1 MMLCP
6 KININYATGNQSCL
20 TEIILLGFSDFQSMR
35 ELLFCL
41 VLMFYFMAL
50 VGNSFILLLIFL
62 SPTLHMPMYFFLWNL
77 SFLEIGYTSSISPKM
92 LVNLLSK
99 KQTISFWGCGCQ
111 MCFFLLFGVTECCL
125 LCVMAYDRYV
135 AICKPLQYPYIMNY
149 RECAKLAAT
158 SWAIGISLG
167 LGHSISIFTL
177 PFCGSNRISHFFCDL
192 MPVLRLASTNTYK
205 NEMNKIFDRLVLERG
220 TTDYRSLGFRGFR
233 FVDLTPFLLILVS
246 YILIIFTILRM
257 PVAKNR
263 RKAFS
268 TCSSHLTVVFIFYG
282 TVIFTYI
289 HPNSEYSVDTNRFL
303 ALLYT
308 VVTPSLNP
316 IIYSLRNKEIKVAF
330 MKLVI
335 KKTVFMR

>member
-1 MMLCP
+1 M
-6 KININYATGNQSCL
+6 KKGNQSCL

-41 VLMFYFMAL
+41 ALIFYFMAL
-50 VGNSFILLLIFL
+50 VGNSLILLLIFL
-62 SPTLHMPMYFFLWNL
+62 SPTLHTPMYLFLWNL
-77 SFLEIGYTSSISPKM
+77 SFLEIGYTSSISPKI
-92 LVNLLSK
+92 LANLLSEK
-99 KQTISFWGCGCQ
+99 KTISFWGCGCQ
-111 MCFFLLFGVTECCL
+111 MCFFFLFGVTECCL

-158 SWAIGISLG
+158 SWAMGISLG

-192 MPVLRLASTNTYK
+192 MPVMSLASTNTYK
-205 NEMNKIFDRLVLERG
+205 NEVAIAILTVV
-220 TTDYRSLGFRGFR
+220 
-233 FVDLTPFLLILVS
+233 VDLTPFLLILVS

-268 TCSSHLTVVFIFYG
+268 TCSSHLSVVFIFYG

-316 IIYSLRNKEIKVAF
+316 IIYSLMNKEIKAAF
-330 MKLVI
+330 MKLVT

>member
-1 MMLCP
+1 M
-6 KININYATGNQSCL
+6 KKDNQSCL
-20 TEIILLGFSDFQSMR
+20 TEFVLLGFSDFQTMQ

-41 VLMFYFMAL
+41 VLTFYFMTL
-50 VGNSFILLLIFL
+50 IGNSLILVLIFL
-62 SPTLHMPMYFFLWNL
+62 NPALHTPMYFFLWNL
-77 SFLEIGYTSSISPKM
+77 SFLEIGYTSNISPKM
-92 LVNLLSK
+92 LMNLLSEN
-99 KQTISFWGCGCQ
+99 QMISFWGCGCQ
-111 MCFFLLFGVTECCL
+111 MCFFILFGITECCL

-149 RECAKLAAT
+149 RECAKLAAS
-158 SWAIGISLG
+158 SWAIGVFVG
-167 LGHSISIFTL
+167 LGQSISIFTL
-177 PFCGSNRISHFFCDL
+177 PFCGSKSISHFFCDL

-205 NEMNKIFDRLVLERG
+205 NEVATATVTVVVILVPL
-220 TTDYRSLGFRGFR
+220 
-233 FVDLTPFLLILVS
+233 LLILFS
-246 YILIIFTILRM
+246 YILIISTVLIM

-289 HPNSEYSVDTNRFL
+289 HPNSAYAMDSNRFL

-316 IIYSLRNKEIKVAF
+316 IIYSLRNKEIKAAF
-330 MKLVI
+330 K
-335 KKTVFMR
+335 